1 MDLMDLLKATGG
13 GDSIGQ
19 LAKSVGLGSSDT
31 TNLVKAL
38 APALMRGMQK
48 NTADDNGLAGLRRA
62 LETGGHDRYIDK
74 PELLASA
81 ETRNDGN
88 NILGHIFGSKDVSR
102 NVAAVAAKD
111 TGIDASLI
119 KKALPLLASLAMGA
133 MSKKTSAGR
142 DLGSSASAGGL
153 GPLGDLL
160 GGLGGG
166 ASKDD
171 GFGIDDVLGMAKKFF

>member
-1 MDLMDLLKATGG
+1 MDFMDLLKAAG
-13 GDSIGQ
+13 GDNSIGQ
-19 LAKSVGLGSSDT
+19 LAKTVGLGSADT
-31 TNLVKAL
+31 SKLVAAL

-62 LETGGHDRYIDK
+62 LESGGHDRYIDK
-74 PELLASA
+74 PELLASE

-102 NVAAVAAKD
+102 NVAAAASKD

-119 KKALPLLASLAMGA
+119 KKALPLLAALAMGA
-133 MSKKTSAGR
+133 MSKKTAGGKE
-142 DLGSSASAGGL
+142 LGSSVSKGGL

-160 GGLGGG
+160 NMGSKSSGGLGG
-166 ASKDD
+166 
-171 GFGIDDVLGMAKKFF
+171 ILGMARKFLQR

>member
-19 LAKSVGLGSSDT
+19 LAKTVGLGSSDT
-31 TNLVKAL
+31 SSLVKAL

-48 NTADDNGLAGLRRA
+48 NTADEDGMAGLRNA
-62 LETGGHDRYIDK
+62 LETGGHDRYIDD
-74 PELLASA
+74 PSLLASDA
-81 ETRNDGN
+81 TRTDGN

-102 NVAAVAAKD
+102 NVAAVASKD

-119 KKALPLLASLAMGA
+119 KKALPLLATLAMGA

-142 DLGSSASAGGL
+142 DIGASVTEGRL
-153 GPLGDLL
+153 EPLGDLL
-160 GGLGGG
+160 GLGGKSSG
-166 ASKDD
+166 GLDD
-171 GFGIDDVLGMAKKFF
+171 ILGMAKKFF